1 MGACR
6 YSRDSPHSRECDDLS
21 SPLSRSARTNARRLW
36 WRYKHYS
43 TRTFAGDNG
52 RIQDDR
58 GAIRQQRKRLLH
70 REKQAFHIDVEDR
83 VIVLLRYLAE
93 GGILRNTGIREHNVE
108 PALLP
113 FDLCEEAIQI
123 AKVRHVSW
131 YAGYVSS
138 DVLYRR
144 SQLRTTAPR
153 YEDVCAFVHKLL
165 RRRKPMPPLPPVISA
180 IFPSSLPMYFSLL
193 VPSRLSSGGD
203 T

>member
-52 RIQDDR
+52 RIQDVR

-83 VIVLLRYLAE
+83 VIKLLSYLAE
-93 GGILRNTGIREHNVE
+93 CGIFRNTGIGEHNIE
-108 PALLP
+108 PTLLSL
-113 FDLCEEAIQI
+113 DLREEAIKI
-123 AKVRHVSW
+123 AKLRHVSL
-131 YAGYVSS
+131 YPGYISS
-138 DVLYRR
+138 DAV
-144 SQLRTTAPR
+144 
-153 YEDVCAFVHKLL
+153 F
-165 RRRKPMPPLPPVISA
+165 
-180 IFPSSLPMYFSLL
+180 
-193 VPSRLSSGGD
+193 
-203 T
+203 